1 MKHARLHARVAVLAS
16 LLGALCAPSDAQVAA
31 GMPPRDGGYVPEL
44 RPHTNAVGTI
54 EADVALPQ
62 FIVPDTGI
70 CFDPEKRTKRPFK
83 PVRINHQL
91 IEDPIYHAVPGSR
104 PAPAND
110 DFGGP
115 MPAAAGPFQNFE
127 SHGFNDLTPP
137 DCDLATNGTYIVT
150 VTNDDFAVYDTCGN
164 TLYTIDAEDYF
175 GYDSAF
181 LLFDP
186 KIIYD
191 PWSSRWV
198 MIWHKK
204 RDATQESTMVVAVTG
219 GATPFGLSGANAY
232 WYDVQ
237 MVQDDGTA
245 DESWAD
251 YYDLGYSNTAVYF
264 SGNQFRWSGSFRW
277 GRIRFVDKAQIYN
290 AVAATFYGY
299 SNLTNP
305 DGTAMSTPRSVKMQS
320 SWSQGGNNIDGIFLN
335 SRGGGGDKITIRKL
349 TTAFTGS
356 SISSAD
362 ITVGAYTQ
370 PPSAVQPSGATLDTI
385 NCRLMTAVATND
397 TLGSNGIELFT
408 GLQTGFNSGADV
420 RAHLMKF
427 DPVNNTLKWESQFG
441 SSGFDYWFPSV
452 AADYSGSAYWVFTRT
467 AATAG
472 NEPEVRWVDVN
483 KGVFS
488 SASALVRDGDGSY
501 GGFRWGDYFGGQL
514 DWADYNEN
522 FSTPG
527 RPAKMWL
534 YAEYGRNNSWGTH
547 VGAVSVFTQG
557 DLSNV
562 TPATAWNIAGIRGQF
577 SGTTSRQYTLSF
589 TGETGTRYE
598 VTSLPSWL
606 SASPDAGRLD
616 QDGALVTLTLNNAV
630 ANSLAA
636 GDYSDTVNFVDC
648 FNGGATFSRTV
659 NLEVQAP
666 NLAIVAVN
674 AADGTYNPGQGVP
687 ISLQVQNIGTS
698 STGVY
703 TVDFYASSNTT
714 ISSADNYM
722 DSRSFASLAAGAS
735 RTSNLLIDAA
745 CIPAE
750 GLYYIGA
757 IASVTN
763 DSSTA
768 NNTGFDATRVRLEY
782 CPADVDQSC
791 FVDTDDYTYFVS
803 LFELG
808 DNAADF
814 DGTGFVDTDDFTAF
828 VLAFESGC

>member
-1 MKHARLHARVAVLAS
+1 MSLSSMRRQGVLATA
-16 LLGALCAPSDAQVAA
+16 LLGVITSSALAQVVPV
-31 GMPPRDGGYVPEL
+31 MPPRDGGYIPEVKA
-44 RPHTNAVGTI
+44 HTNAVGSI
-54 EADVALPQ
+54 EADVATPQ
-62 FIVPDTGI
+62 FIIPDTGI
-70 CFDPEKRTKRPFK
+70 CYDPDKRSKRPFK

-104 PAPAND
+104 PAPVND
-110 DFGGP
+110 D
-115 MPAAAGPFQNFE
+115 MAGVSASPPFQNFD

-175 GYDSAF
+175 GYDSAY

-204 RDATQESTMVVAVTG
+204 RDATQESTMIVAVTG
-219 GATPFGLSGANAY
+219 GATPFGITGAGAY

-237 MVQDDGTA
+237 MVQDDGSA

-251 YYDLGYSNTAVYF
+251 YYDLGYSNTAISF
-264 SGNQFRWSGSFRW
+264 AGNQFRWNGGFRW
-277 GRIRFVDKAQIYN
+277 GRIRFADKAQLYN
-290 AVAATFYGY
+290 ALSTTFYGY

-320 SWSQGGNNIDGIFLN
+320 SWSQGGNIDGIFLS

-349 TTAFTGS
+349 TSAFTGS
-356 SISSAD
+356 SISTAD

-370 PPSAVQPSGATLDTI
+370 PPSAVQPNGATLDTI

-420 RAHLMKF
+420 RCHLMKF

-441 SSGFDYWFPSV
+441 SGGFDYWFPSV

-467 AATAG
+467 ANSAG

-483 KGVFS
+483 KGTFS
-488 SASALVRDGDGSY
+488 SSSALVRDGDGSY
-501 GGFRWGDYFGGQL
+501 SGFRWGDYFGGQL

-522 FSTPG
+522 FNTPG

-534 YAEYGRNNSWGTH
+534 YAEYGEANSWNTH

-557 DLSNV
+557 DLSSV
-562 TPATAWNIAGIRGQF
+562 APATAWNIAGPRAGF
-577 SGTTSRQYTLSF
+577 SGTTSRVYTLGF
-589 TGETGTRYE
+589 TGETGVRYE
-598 VTSLPSWL
+598 VTSLPTWL
-606 SASPDAGRLD
+606 TASPDEGRLD
-616 QDGALVTLTLNNAV
+616 QDGATVTLTLNNTV
-630 ANSLAA
+630 ANGLAA
-636 GDYSDTVNFVDC
+636 GEYSDTVNFVDC
-648 FNGGATFSRTV
+648 FNGGATFARTV
-659 NLEVQAP
+659 NLTVQAP
-666 NLAIVAVN
+666 NLAIVSVDATS
-674 AADGTYNPGQGVP
+674 GTYNPGEAVTVE
-687 ISLQVQNIGTS
+687 IQVQNIGNAA
-698 STGVY
+698 TGPY
-703 TVDFYASSNTT
+703 SVDFYSSTNTI
-714 ISSADNYM
+714 ISAADNYM
-722 DSRSFASLAAGAS
+722 DTRNFASLAAGAS
-735 RTSNLLIDAA
+735 RTTTHFVDAA
-745 CIPAE
+745 CVPAE
-750 GLYYIGA
+750 GLYYVGV
-757 IASVTN
+757 IATVTN

-768 NNTGFDATRVRLEY
+768 NNAGHDPTRITMEY
-782 CPADVDQSC
+782 CPADVDGSC
-791 FVDTDDYTYFVS
+791 FVDTDDYTYFVK

-808 DNAADF
+808 DIAADF
-814 DGTGFVDTDDFTAF
+814 DETGFVDTDDFTAF